1 LLNRICL
8 YLLQRIDCHPK
19 PAVDTYRK
27 TVEGIPPSSDIALAV
42 AILRR
47 CPATLI
53 LAWRDLI
60 GSSLALPSSFILLP
74 FVVTEGF
81 RVVGWAGACHRAK
94 ADIVHPVGGNDS
106 LQLVQIVENLSKSM
120 DAMTLLLSG
129 DNYSP
134 HRPPALLQV
143 WMNVQSSVNAL
154 DMGLTAARCA
164 LTTAA
169 AADFA
174 GHILV
179 LAHLGVEVSH
189 HGWWH
194 GLAVL
199 AQELAHMHAA
209 GAETHNTKYTS
220 AAMGAIRKG
229 KLVVKNVKVL
239 SEEEDIHPLFEPV
252 IGILSLLAG
261 RGWLWGHEERIDATA
276 SSVTIHEITEEEAHT
291 YDAEEIVQASYLN
304 KSNVVR
310 ANDVGKLALAED
322 DLSSLMEQIADAYQR
337 GLISESEKNAF
348 MVMLF
353 SGKQVPTQ
361 QKIIEGIK

>member
-1 LLNRICL
+1 
-8 YLLQRIDCHPK
+8 
-19 PAVDTYRK
+19 
-27 TVEGIPPSSDIALAV
+27 
-42 AILRR
+42 
-47 CPATLI
+47 
-53 LAWRDLI
+53 
-60 GSSLALPSSFILLP
+60 
-74 FVVTEGF
+74 
-81 RVVGWAGACHRAK
+81 
-94 ADIVHPVGGNDS
+94 
-106 LQLVQIVENLSKSM
+106 M

-154 DMGLTAARCA
+154 EMGLTAARCA

-261 RGWLWGHEERIDATA
+261 RGWLWGHEERIDTTA
-276 SSVTIHEITEEEAHT
+276 SSVTIHAITEEEAHT
-291 YDAEEIVQASYLN
+291 YDAEEIVQASNLN

-310 ANDVGKLALAED
+310 ANNVGKLALAED